1 MGKPCFSKLTKFFA
15 FALLGVATAIAAV
28 AVLSSPAS
36 ADPSGGG
43 GGDSTLKSWD
53 TDNLKYGGYSARSF
67 AIPHM
72 SDSDRGS
79 SGACAG
85 GGVADAFFQNNSARN
100 DMPEL
105 VVSSDGGSVVL
116 GSGHATCSDFVAEQV
131 SAKDGALSNGGYYLD
146 RDGIL
151 RNGLAFHHYPRGY
164 STGRWISGD
173 TRGAHLSAGKF
184 VVPASSA
191 AVVDADYKNRVD
203 YTDSE
208 GSKILRGPAGVA
220 YLVPSPLILNA
231 SQNGNTISWVP
242 DFSSAPGVRASNA
255 LVLSENR
262 SRRLCPAGLHPRG
275 EDAARRIGTGTGR
288 TLSSLTLFDE
298 TQTADQH
305 WCRSDARHAIKYEL
319 EVIQGKTCG
328 TGGNAKS
335 CPSGVGD
342 ITNGEIATAYG
353 RVNCYYTTLGDINT
367 AQENSCD
374 YIFPVPQCTKNA
386 TKQQFTAEELSSY
399 TGRVFPFN
407 TDGSTS
413 CPAPQC
419 TDNGSKRNMTNAE
432 LAEYRKDDASFT
444 PKADG
449 STPCSANP
457 DGPPQQAGFTA
468 DPCVTADLDIYENRI
483 VGSAAEPGVP
493 ASDRT
498 LVVAAGRTAWDLDIT
513 SPHHNTAS
521 PPRDTTSTPADATGC
536 ADGSEDRADH
546 SSDAG
551 SAARKNTDAG
561 VDLALPASSVAAQS
575 THPPHSKGFDSA
587 GTDYTGAVRN
597 IAHRYASNVAENT
610 CAAKR
615 AEAEMVLSEMKARR
629 LAFQRYIDSY
639 QSRIDAALS
648 TSAAAPLSFGNY
660 STKTQTGSDL
670 GVDVLRYNAI
680 EANHLAY
687 VNARKD
693 HLELLETAVDKAET
707 QYGTDTS
714 GLSVPSAVPNN
725 GCVARYDS
733 AITALRKKID
743 DAETDF
749 ATVARTAGKKSVSG
763 HLSDFNRVNLA
774 ADPAAARVVVPTV
787 SRPAYSW
794 SDGSSSTAYSCPSGG
809 RLNSSKS
816 TCTPTITETQNAK
829 STTTYN
835 SIRDD
840 DCWNGLTEEEKNSF
854 AGFRCFKLV
863 SDTDYSCPAVGE
875 GEVAW
880 SLSGSS
886 CSRTVDGTPYTS
898 TVTVTTSQSYS
909 VTDAGT
915 VKGYF
920 PSANSSP
927 DKSQTF
933 TVTFTGT
940 RTKTVVNSGTPSYSN
955 RADSNDYATKSKAA
969 KDIVKGSP
977 PTTQS
982 ALPGF
987 AEPSITARTDISN
1000 LSLLGKYHPQHPD
1013 RANLKA
1019 TSAADRDTAAANLGS
1034 LSAGNITTAATGAT
1048 TTPQNIANTNVPTIW
1063 GATGTTAATRR
1074 SDLEIETND
1083 YKIAYTRAYN
1093 TAYRAALSDMGTTAT
1108 TTTWNNF
1115 DWRYQTSTLAWE
1127 NYQEDPATT
1136 YSASTATPRDGTGC
1150 DLIAVASDGTVSVEA
1165 TRLDYETSSY
1175 GKGSVYSTRTD
1186 AQRTCKIR
1194 RTRTPELLLMYAPAA
1209 PPTCTA
1215 ARLAAKTVCGTD
1227 TSKTADSILDTNEAK
1242 TNAEFYYVD
1251 YQPAVA
1257 AGQTAAERFKLYDE
1271 AEVFAVETSLADSNP
1286 VLCYQPGEALVA
1298 HVGARGIDTVNKAVF
1313 RNASGF
1319 AGGNK
1324 KHCYRHP
1331 SSAQLGSPRRPA
1343 FVFFDDTAH
1352 SAMASVNVVWQQPSP
1367 KIVSKLGSADD
1378 LKMMANTV
1386 SLVASS
1392 PVAYVDATR
1401 TSSFYGTYYTFPTDT
1416 STESPSGWDITGHP
1430 SLTLTS
1436 TFEQHQVQAKD
1447 AAAKTPSTHSM
1458 VFKFIDC
1465 VFGIEDVAFVDNIA
1479 SPYALL
1485 SDENGVVPSGW
1496 KQTYD
1501 SDPHNSP
1508 TWYYPAFS
1516 TYEGA
1521 RRLDGRRNSNGDPIT
1536 YGRNTQGGFAHPS
1549 YDLENTA
1556 ADGIGWGIVYEDKVG
1571 KQQPVW
1577 AVYAPPVP
1585 GDNPKEAPTR
1595 ISDLSEARHILIG

>member
-1 MGKPCFSKLTKFFA
+1 MRKPCFSKLTKFFA
-15 FALLGVATAIAAV
+15 FALLGTATAIAAI
-28 AVLSSPAS
+28 AVLSTPA
-36 ADPSGGG
+36 AAHNHGG
-43 GGDSTLKSWD
+43 GGDSNDYPWD
-53 TDNLKYGGYSARSF
+53 TDNLRYGSYNARSF
-67 AIPHM
+67 NIPFHKY
-72 SDSDRGS
+72 SGYSGVAACQKNVADGFFQTDNSVVNDFPVLVS
-79 SGACAG
+79 SGSGDSITWSIAAG
-85 GGVADAFFQNNSARN
+85 SAGNDAGCDTFVAQQDR
-100 DMPEL
+100 L
-105 VVSSDGGSVVL
+105 
-116 GSGHATCSDFVAEQV
+116 AEQV
-131 SAKDGALSNGGYYLD
+131 AAGLTYALTEDGKVGVVGGAAFTTGRSVSDLSYVGWTAKASSGYTIVGTHGATRDISYL
-146 RDGIL
+146 RRADGIYNH
-151 RNGLAFHHYPRGY
+151 RRLAIIPH
-164 STGRWISGD
+164 
-173 TRGAHLSAGKF
+173 SA
-184 VVPASSA
+184 
-191 AVVDADYKNRVD
+191 
-203 YTDSE
+203 
-208 GSKILRGPAGVA
+208 
-220 YLVPSPLILNA
+220 
-231 SQNGNTISWVP
+231 GNTITVP
-242 DFSSAPGVRASNA
+242 SGASTGNFGAAWHASRSNQLVGGVYSYHYKVALYPSLARHLTKTKSDDLCIGDF
-255 LVLSENR
+255 
-262 SRRLCPAGLHPRG
+262 HPRG
-275 EDAARRIGTGTGR
+275 EDSYQRIGGNTGR
-288 TLSSLTLFDE
+288 SLTGLSHAAGR
-298 TQTADQH
+298 TADRF
-305 WCRSDARHAIKYEL
+305 WCRSDVRYERRFKAEHHTGVTEAQRHPQARNMDAGI
-319 EVIQGKTCG
+319 VF
-328 TGGNAKS
+328 S
-335 CPSGVGD
+335 
-342 ITNGEIATAYG
+342 AYG
-353 RVNCYYTTLGDINT
+353 RLGCYYTATSGKTITGTT
-367 AQENSCD
+367 ASKCD
-374 YIFPVPQCTKNA
+374 YYFPLPKCDPNPGNGSDSDWRNYTNREMQSSRLYGKIFTKA
-386 TKQQFTAEELSSY
+386 
-399 TGRVFPFN
+399 
-407 TDGSTS
+407 DGDP
-413 CPAPQC
+413 CAPQC
-419 TDNGSKRNMTNAE
+419 THNGEKRDMTNAE
-432 LAEYRKDDASFT
+432 ILEYIKDNPLFAPNT
-444 PKADG
+444 DG
-449 STPCSANP
+449 TTPCVKSADP
-457 DGPPQQAGFTA
+457 QQQAGFTA
-468 DPCVTADLDIYENRI
+468 DPCVTASLEIYENRI
-483 VGSAAEPGVP
+483 VGSAAEPGVA

-498 LVVAAGRTAWDLDIT
+498 LVVAADRTAWDLDIT

-521 PPRDTTSTPADATGC
+521 PPRDVASTPSDATGC
-536 ADGSEDRADH
+536 ADGSEGRADH

-551 SAARKNTDAG
+551 SAVRKNTAAG
-561 VDLALPASSVAAQS
+561 VDLTLPASSVAAKS

-587 GTDYTGAVRN
+587 GTDYTGAVKN

-648 TSAAAPLSFGNY
+648 TSATAPLSFGNY
-660 STKTQTGSDL
+660 STNTQPGSDL

-680 EANHLAY
+680 EANHSAY

-693 HLELLETAVDKAET
+693 HLEFLETAVDKAET

-733 AITALRKKID
+733 AITALRDKID

-774 ADPAAARVVVPTV
+774 ADPAAARVDVPNV
-787 SRPAYSW
+787 SRPAYTW
-794 SDGSSSTAYSCPSGG
+794 NNDSSSTAYSCPSGG
-809 RLNSSKS
+809 RLNSNKSK
-816 TCTPTITETQNAK
+816 CTPSISQSQAAVASTSTVTTTDQECLDNPPDDPEFLWFLACYGTETV
-829 STTTYN
+829 TT
-835 SIRDD
+835 
-840 DCWNGLTEEEKNSF
+840 
-854 AGFRCFKLV
+854 
-863 SDTDYSCPAVGE
+863 YSCPSPAVP
-875 GEVAW
+875 AW
-880 SLSGSS
+880 TLSGSS
-886 CSRTVDGTPYTS
+886 CSRMVDGTPYTS

-909 VTDAGT
+909 VTETGT

-940 RTKTVVNSGTPSYSN
+940 RTKTVVNSGTPTYSN
-955 RADSNDYATKSKAA
+955 RTDSNNYATKSKEAE
-969 KDIVKGSP
+969 DIVKGSP
-977 PTTQS
+977 PKSQS

-987 AEPSITARTDISN
+987 AEPSITAHTDISN

-1019 TSAADRDTAAANLGS
+1019 AAAADRNTAAANLGS

-1048 TTPQNIANTNVPTIW
+1048 TTPQNIANTNVPTSW
-1063 GATGTTAATRR
+1063 GATGTTAASRR
-1074 SDLEIETND
+1074 SDLQTETND
-1083 YKIAYTRAYN
+1083 YKTAYTRAYN

-1115 DWRYQTSTLAWE
+1115 DWRYHNPSLAWG

-1150 DLIAVASDGTVSVEA
+1150 DLVSVASDGTVSVEA

-1194 RTRTPELLLMYAPAA
+1194 RTRTPELLLEYQPSR
-1209 PPTCTA
+1209 PS
-1215 ARLAAKTVCGTD
+1215 GTD
-1227 TSKTADSILDTNEAK
+1227 TSKAVSS
-1242 TNAEFYYVD
+1242 FYVD
-1251 YQPAVA
+1251 YQPTA
-1257 AGQTAAERFKLYDE
+1257 AAERFKLYDE
-1271 AEVFAVETSLADSNP
+1271 AEVFAVKTSLADRAP

-1298 HVGARGIDTVNKAVF
+1298 HVGARGIDAVNKAVF

-1319 AGGNK
+1319 RGGNK
-1324 KHCYRHP
+1324 KHCYRPP
-1331 SSAQLGSPRRPA
+1331 SLEQLGSPPLPLPRPKPQPA
-1343 FVFFDDTAH
+1343 FAFFDDTAH
-1352 SAMASVNVVWQQPSP
+1352 SAMASVNVVWQQPST

-1392 PVAYVDATR
+1392 PVAYDDATR

-1416 STESPSGWDITGHP
+1416 SVNSPSGWDITGHP
-1430 SLTLTS
+1430 TLTLTS
-1436 TFEQHQVQAKD
+1436 TFTQHQVQAKD
-1447 AAAKTPSTHSM
+1447 TAAKTPTTHTM

-1485 SDENGVVPSGW
+1485 SDENGAVPSGW

-1521 RRLDGRRNSNGDPIT
+1521 RRLDGRRYSNGDPIT

-1556 ADGIGWGIVYEDKVG
+1556 SDGIGWGIVYEDKVG

-1585 GDNPKEAPTR
+1585 GDNTLTAIEVCGANNLGTGGANPAAPLGGKAT
-1595 ISDLSEARHILIG
+1595 GG

>member
-15 FALLGVATAIAAV
+15 FALLGAATAIAAV
-28 AVLSSPAS
+28 AVLSSSAS

-43 GGDSTLKSWD
+43 GGGDPLFAWD
-53 TDNLKYGGYSARSF
+53 TDNLRIGSTYSAKSFNIPFHKYGGYS
-67 AIPHM
+67 
-72 SDSDRGS
+72 
-79 SGACAG
+79 
-85 GGVADAFFQNNSARN
+85 GVAACQSSVADGFFQTDN
-100 DMPEL
+100 
-105 VVSSDGGSVVL
+105 SVVN
-116 GSGHATCSDFVAEQV
+116 DF
-131 SAKDGALSNGGYYLD
+131 
-146 RDGIL
+146 
-151 RNGLAFHHYPRGY
+151 PR
-164 STGRWISGD
+164 
-173 TRGAHLSAGKF
+173 
-184 VVPASSA
+184 
-191 AVVDADYKNRVD
+191 
-203 YTDSE
+203 
-208 GSKILRGPAGVA
+208 
-220 YLVPSPLILNA
+220 LVPSGRGDSVRWSVAAGSAGNNAGCDTFVAQQDRLAAQVAAGLTFTLTEDGKVGTVGGAAFTTGRSVSDLSYVGWTAKASSGYTIVGTHGATRDISYLRRADGIYNHRLLAIKPPLA
-231 SQNGNTISWVP
+231 GNTITVP
-242 DFSSAPGVRASNA
+242 SGASTGNFGAAWHASRSGQLVGGVYGNYYKVSLYPSLARHLTKTKSDDLCIGDF
-255 LVLSENR
+255 
-262 SRRLCPAGLHPRG
+262 HPRG
-275 EDAARRIGTGTGR
+275 EDSYQRIGGNTGR
-288 TLSSLTLFDE
+288 SLTGLSHAAGR
-298 TQTADQH
+298 TADRF
-305 WCRSDARHAIKYEL
+305 WCRSDERYERRFKAEHHTGVTEAQRHPQARNMDA
-319 EVIQGKTCG
+319 G
-328 TGGNAKS
+328 TVFS
-335 CPSGVGD
+335 
-342 ITNGEIATAYG
+342 AYG
-353 RVNCYYTTLGDINT
+353 RLGCYYTSIGPQGITGTT
-367 AQENSCD
+367 ASKCD
-374 YIFPVPQCTKNA
+374 YHFPLPKCDPNPGNGSDSDWRNYTNREIQSSRLYGKIFTKADGDPCATQCTHNG
-386 TKQQFTAEELSSY
+386 TKRDMTSAEILEYIKDNPLF
-399 TGRVFPFN
+399 VPN
-407 TDGSTS
+407 TDGT
-413 CPAPQC
+413 
-419 TDNGSKRNMTNAE
+419 
-432 LAEYRKDDASFT
+432 
-444 PKADG
+444 
-449 STPCSANP
+449 TPCVKS

-468 DPCVTADLDIYENRI
+468 DPCVTADLDIYENRT

-498 LVVAAGRTAWDLDIT
+498 LAVAVGRTAWDLDIT

-521 PPRDTTSTPADATGC
+521 PPRNVASTPADATGC
-536 ADGSEDRADH
+536 ADGSESRADH

-551 SAARKNTDAG
+551 SAARKNTAAG
-561 VDLALPASSVAAQS
+561 VDLTLPASSVASES

-587 GTDYTGAVRN
+587 GTDYTGAVKN

-610 CAAKR
+610 CAAKL

-648 TSAAAPLSFGNY
+648 TSASAPLSFGNY
-660 STKTQTGSDL
+660 STKTQAGSDL

-680 EANHLAY
+680 EANHSAY

-693 HLELLETAVDKAET
+693 HLEFLETAVDKAET

-725 GCVARYDS
+725 GCVARYDR
-733 AITALRKKID
+733 AITALRDKID

-749 ATVARTAGKKSVSG
+749 ATVSRTAGKKSVSG

-774 ADPAAARVVVPTV
+774 ADPAAARVVVPNV
-787 SRPAYSW
+787 SRPAYTW
-794 SDGSSSTAYSCPSGG
+794 NNDSSSTAYSCPSGG
-809 RLNSSKS
+809 RLNSNKSK
-816 TCTPTITETQNAK
+816 CTPSISQSQAAAASTSTVTTTDQECLDNPPDDPEFLWFLACYGTETV
-829 STTTYN
+829 TT
-835 SIRDD
+835 
-840 DCWNGLTEEEKNSF
+840 
-854 AGFRCFKLV
+854 
-863 SDTDYSCPAVGE
+863 YSCPSPAVP
-875 GEVAW
+875 AW
-880 SLSGSS
+880 TLSGSS

-909 VTDAGT
+909 VTETGT

-940 RTKTVVNSGTPSYSN
+940 RTKTVVNSGTPTYSN
-955 RADSNDYATKSKAA
+955 RTDSNNYATKSKEAE
-969 KDIVKGSP
+969 DIVKGSP
-977 PTTQS
+977 PTNQS

-987 AEPSITARTDISN
+987 AEPSITAHTDISN

-1019 TSAADRDTAAANLGS
+1019 ASAADRNTAAANLGS

-1048 TTPQNIANTNVPTIW
+1048 TTPQNIANTNVPTSW
-1063 GATGTTAATRR
+1063 GATGTTAASRR
-1074 SDLEIETND
+1074 SDLQTETND
-1083 YKIAYTRAYN
+1083 YKTAYTRAYN

-1115 DWRYQTSTLAWE
+1115 DWRYHNPSLAWGS
-1127 NYQEDPATT
+1127 YQEDPATT
-1136 YSASTATPRDGTGC
+1136 YSASTAAPRDGTGC
-1150 DLIAVASDGTVSVEA
+1150 DLISVASDGTVSVEA

-1175 GKGSVYSTRTD
+1175 GKGSVYGARTD

-1194 RTRTPELLLMYAPAA
+1194 RTRTPELILEYQPSR
-1209 PPTCTA
+1209 PS
-1215 ARLAAKTVCGTD
+1215 GTD
-1227 TSKTADSILDTNEAK
+1227 ASKAAT
-1242 TNAEFYYVD
+1242 FWHVD
-1251 YQPAVA
+1251 YQP
-1257 AGQTAAERFKLYDE
+1257 TPAAERFKLYDE

-1298 HVGARGIDTVNKAVF
+1298 HVAAKGIDAINKAVF

-1324 KHCYRHP
+1324 KHCYRPP
-1331 SSAQLGSPRRPA
+1331 SLAQLVSNGKSQPA
-1343 FVFFDDTAH
+1343 FAFFDDTAH

-1386 SLVASS
+1386 ALVAS
-1392 PVAYVDATR
+1392 PAVAYVDATR

-1416 STESPSGWDITGHP
+1416 SVKSPSGWDITGHP
-1430 SLTLTS
+1430 TLTLTS

-1447 AAAKTPSTHSM
+1447 TAAKTPTTHTM
-1458 VFKFIDC
+1458 VFKFVDC
-1465 VFGIEDVAFVDNIA
+1465 AFGIEDVAFVDNIA

-1501 SDPHNSP
+1501 RDPHNSP

-1521 RRLDGRRNSNGDPIT
+1521 RRLDGRRDSNGDPIT

-1585 GDNPKEAPTR
+1585 GDNTQTAIEVCGANNLGTGGANPAATTTNVLDASGEGEN
-1595 ISDLSEARHILIG
+1595 S